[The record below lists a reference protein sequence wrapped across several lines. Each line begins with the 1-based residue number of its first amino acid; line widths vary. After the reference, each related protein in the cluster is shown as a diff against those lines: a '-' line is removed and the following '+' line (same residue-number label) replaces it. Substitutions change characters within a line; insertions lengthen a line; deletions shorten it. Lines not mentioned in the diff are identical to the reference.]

1 MRKEIIKQ
9 IEKAYIAIS
18 NADVANEARVEPN
31 KWLRNQLITIEEII
45 KEILEV
51 KEEL

>member
-1 MRKEIIKQ
+1 MKKEIIKLL
-9 IEKAYIAIS
+9 EKANYAVKT
-18 NADVANEARVEPN
+18 ADLLNETRVEPN
-31 KWLRNQLITIEEII
+31 IWLRNQLITIEEIM